1 MREVFISYKSNDPTL
16 GNIDETVANELC
28 KAIEAAGISCW
39 IAPRDIEPGARS
51 YEGAIIR
58 AIKDCNVML
67 LVFSK
72 FTNDSDDV
80 FKEVANAARRRK
92 QIIPFKIDNS
102 EPNDDFEYHLG
113 SVQWVD
119 AHGDYRKKISE
130 LIDAL
135 KHKLGKRDN
144 GQTIM
149 VDAPATMVS
158 KPEEPARLTFNVKG
172 VSFNMIRVEGGIF
185 TMGATPEQGWNAQYN
200 EKPAHQVELS
210 TFLIGETQVTQE
222 LWTAVMGE
230 NPSKYKG
237 DVLRPVDSVSWED
250 CQKFITRLNKMK
262 GCRFRLPTEAEWE
275 FAARGG
281 NKSKGFKYAG
291 SNNIDEVAWYG
302 GNSGQVTRPVSL
314 KKANELGLFDM
325 SGNINEWCQNWYYDY
340 SNSFKVNPIGL
351 SSGTARV
358 LRGGGYE
365 QSSGRCRVSSRMSC
379 RPDMDK
385 EYLSYFNN
393 LGFRLALDE

>member
-16 GNIDETVANELC
+16 DNIDETVANELC

-72 FTNDSDDV
+72 LTNDSDDV

-119 AHGDYRKKISE
+119 AHGDYRQKIPE
-130 LIDAL
+130 LINAL
-135 KHKLGKRDN
+135 KHKLGKQDDGQRDN

-149 VDAPATMVS
+149 ADAPVTMGS
-158 KPEEPARLTFNVKG
+158 KSEEPTRLTFNVKG

-210 TFLIGETQVTQE
+210 TYLIGEIQVTQE
-222 LWTAVMGE
+222 LWTAVMGK
-230 NPSKYKG
+230 NPSEYKG
-237 DVLRPVDSVSWED
+237 DLRPVDSVSWED
-250 CQKFITRLNKMK
+250 CQKFITRLNKVT
-262 GCRFRLPTEAEWE
+262 GRHFRLPTEAEWE

-291 SNNIDEVAWYG
+291 SNNIDEVAWYAY
-302 GNSGQVTRPVSL
+302 NTSKETQPVGRT
-314 KKANELGLFDM
+314 KGNELGLYDM
-325 SGNINEWCQNWYYDY
+325 SGNVWEWCQDWYGQY
-340 SNSFKVNPIGL
+340 SSNAQSNPKGS
-351 SSGTARV
+351 SSGYYRV
-358 LRGGGYE
+358 SRGGSWGN
-365 QSSGRCRVSSRMSC
+365 SATHCRVAYRFLNTPSGPESS
-379 RPDMDK
+379 
-385 EYLSYFNN
+385 
-393 LGFRLALDE
+393 LGLRLAL